1 MSLVLQAHSLGYSA
15 GRRVLFDGL
24 DLVIGSG
31 DRLGL
36 VGYNG
41 CGKSTLLNMLAGDLT
56 ADRGH
61 ISRSRGLKL
70 ARVEQFLP
78 AAMVE
83 LSLREALAEQV
94 DAAESWRADVEL
106 SRLGFTQSQMAQSIA
121 TLSGGQLNRLMLA
134 RALVSDP
141 QLILLDEPTNH
152 LDLAT
157 LALFEQ
163 VLASFSGAL
172 LIVSHD
178 RAFLDRLCPTT
189 LVMRDQK
196 LYRFELGYTAAR
208 EELARMDVAAGER
221 RASQDKKI
229 SQVRASAKRL
239 AEWGSVYDNESL
251 ARRAKSMFKRVE
263 RMEEEATFVSSGSPL
278 DLELSVG
285 GSKGKR
291 MLTLEDLEVQVP
303 GKLLF
308 TVAECVMRPGERI
321 ALLGHNGVGKT
332 TLIKS
337 ILEQL
342 ALVENADARAGASST
357 SIRVS
362 PQARLGYYDQ
372 ELASFTDNAGADSAA
387 SSDQTLFEFVGRDIK
402 RDDQGVVTALVAAG
416 FEFEAHTTKV
426 SSLSG
431 GERARALFARLSM
444 LKPNLLILDEP
455 TNHIDIEGREQL
467 EQQLLES
474 DAAVLFTSHDRE
486 FVRTI
491 AQRFWIVENGQLL
504 EEVSADQFFAR
515 AAEGFGDE
523 TAAPAQQASDIQ
535 DADIQNT
542 NEIDTADEDQLLER
556 IDQLETLLAEDLARK
571 EKFQKPKLQTAWRT
585 ELATLNARL
594 DLL

>member
-41 CGKSTLLNMLAGDLT
+41 CGKSTLLNMLAGDLA

-78 AAMVE
+78 AAMFE

-106 SRLGFTQSQMAQSIA
+106 SRLGFTQGQMAQSIA

-208 EELARMDVAAGER
+208 EELARMDVAAAER

-308 TVAECVMRPGERI
+308 KVAECVMRPGERI

-342 ALVENADARAGASST
+342 ALVESADARARASST

-372 ELASFTDNAGADSAA
+372 ELASFTDNAW
-387 SSDQTLFEFVGRDIK
+387 LLPLWPRDLNLRRTPRK
-402 RDDQGVVTALVAAG
+402 YRACLVVNG
-416 FEFEAHTTKV
+416 P
-426 SSLSG
+426 
-431 GERARALFARLSM
+431 ERC
-444 LKPNLLILDEP
+444 LLDYRCSNPIC
-455 TNHIDIEGREQL
+455 
-467 EQQLLES
+467 
-474 DAAVLFTSHDRE
+474 
-486 FVRTI
+486 
-491 AQRFWIVENGQLL
+491 
-504 EEVSADQFFAR
+504 
-515 AAEGFGDE
+515 
-523 TAAPAQQASDIQ
+523 
-535 DADIQNT
+535 
-542 NEIDTADEDQLLER
+542 
-556 IDQLETLLAEDLARK
+556 
-571 EKFQKPKLQTAWRT
+571 
-585 ELATLNARL
+585 
-594 DLL
+594 